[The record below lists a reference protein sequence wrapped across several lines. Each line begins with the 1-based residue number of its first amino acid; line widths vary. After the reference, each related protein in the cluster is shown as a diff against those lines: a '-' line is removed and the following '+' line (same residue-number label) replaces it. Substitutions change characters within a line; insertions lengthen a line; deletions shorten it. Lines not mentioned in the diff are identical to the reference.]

1 MSGLEDTAF
10 ASIAGAATSA
20 IADGIAKRVQKHQRK
35 RTADEIRDELDI
47 LEAERLVATVRLR
60 TALIHAAADLLP
72 EALKQARPSGQG
84 KGRRPGSPALLR
96 LIARL
101 AMRDVRIDR
110 QVKK

>member
-1 MSGLEDTAF
+1 MTDTDASAI

-20 IADGIAKRVQKHQRK
+20 IAGAIAKGVEKRQKR
-35 RTADEIRDELDI
+35 RTADQIREELDV

-60 TALIHAAADLLP
+60 TKLINAATDLLP
-72 EALKQARPSGQG
+72 EALRQAKPHGEG
-84 KGRRPGSPALLR
+84 KARRPGSPALLR

-110 QVKK
+110 KPK